1 VARLVANWGVNWRKA
16 WVLPVV
22 ALALV
27 ALAACYNNNT
37 GETDVLG
44 VANFKLP
51 AFPETGSHAVIVFS
65 EMHYSPAYKVQ
76 EGPRLL
82 PPEGSVPIGGP
93 DTTIRAPVEI
103 LYTADEY
110 PALTEPEAFAASYDA
125 TEGAELYRVNCMVC
139 HGESMRG
146 DGVMMD
152 KLLASGKSAAPANMM
167 DGDGSTATGGELFA
181 WISFGSRTGFALAM
195 VDQPNPTV
203 MPVFR
208 SLLTEEDRWHLVQ
221 YIFGEQGR

>member
-1 VARLVANWGVNWRKA
+1 MLGANWRRA
-16 WVLPVV
+16 WVVPVL

-27 ALAACYNNNT
+27 ALAGCYNNNT
-37 GETDVLG
+37 GETSVLG

-65 EMHYSPAYKVQ
+65 EMHYSPSFKVQ

-82 PPEGSVPIGGP
+82 PPEGSVAIGGP
-93 DTTIRAPVEI
+93 DTTIRARVEI
-103 LYTADEY
+103 SYTAEEY
-110 PALTEPEAFAASYDA
+110 PALTRPEAFVASYDQA
-125 TEGAELYRVNCMVC
+125 EAAELYRVNCVVC
-139 HGESMRG
+139 HGESLRG
-146 DGVMMD
+146 DGVMAG
-152 KLLASGKSAAPANMM
+152 KLLAAGGSAAPANMM
-167 DGDGSTATGGELFA
+167 DGDGSTATEGELFA

-221 YIFGEQGR
+221 YIFGKQGR